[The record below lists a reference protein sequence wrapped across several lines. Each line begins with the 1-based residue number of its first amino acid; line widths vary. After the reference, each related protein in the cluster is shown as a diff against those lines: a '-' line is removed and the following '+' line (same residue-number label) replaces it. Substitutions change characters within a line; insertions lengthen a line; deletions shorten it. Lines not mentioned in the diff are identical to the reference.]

1 MEQEK
6 KLLPIKRIDAVWIK
20 VPNKYEEHKRPKN
33 KLILVPYRFEKVWLV
48 DEQGKLTLD
57 IKKYYR
63 CHYCEECHFTEDEI
77 TKDHKKPQS
86 KGGKDTVN
94 NIVPACLKCNRDK
107 DDRPYD
113 EYIMVLKARKKIKL
127 NKEKITITTAKKID
141 ENYENAKKQMF
152 KNVDEHDNTR
162 RSNGKLQRKRPNSNT
177 KKR

>member
-33 KLILVPYRFEKVWLV
+33 KLILVPYRYEKVWLV
-48 DEQGKLTLD
+48 DEKGKLTLD

-86 KGGKDTVN
+86 KGGKDNVK

-107 DDRPYD
+107 DDKPYD
-113 EYIMVLKARKKIKL
+113 EYIRILKARKKILL
-127 NKEKITITTAKKID
+127 NKLKIKNDENNSKQIQID
-141 ENYENAKKQMF
+141 EPTHN
-152 KNVDEHDNTR
+152 NTH
-162 RSNGKLQRKRPNSNT
+162 RSNGKLQRKRPNNNS
-177 KKR
+177 KK